1 MRVLKSPIQSIARQ
15 RPTGGETPLGTLE
28 ITDG

>member
-15 RPTGGETPLGTLE
+15 SPTGGDAPLDTLD